1 MNTYNDTEF
10 IATKKIAEVTFS
22 GWVGTASHTTER
34 DATSAC
40 M

>member
-22 GWVGTASHTTER
+22 GWDGKSYN
-34 DATSAC
+34 
-40 M
+40 